1 MENKER
7 NIEDIL
13 LKKAY
18 HELTAEEYLAIKET
32 ITSETEYND
41 MRTILFASI
50 AYLDKIEEI
59 EPKNSTEKFLMEE
72 FSRIHPAKSD
82 QSMGLGFLFPKGRSF
97 YQQPGFQILAIA
109 AMLVLIFT
117 IYPKLSNKDSNGELA
132 YHQTV
137 PSKDKG
143 MPLAERKDSSPITVA
158 DGILES
164 EEINDQ
170 INDQSVIVQNN
181 KTEYKNLNST
191 LRLEDEALK
200 KSTIEEK
207 PSMNFATNNETYPV
221 NTEGSGSGLAST
233 VSGNTNTIS
242 SKTSSGIDAVS
253 EKIIAEDFD
262 KESDNYLA
270 TTPAVNEMAD
280 DEINNNSNANIGNN
294 GAINIE
300 RTVSAA
306 KKDIPA
312 PLVKK
317 SKSLAENS
325 ELIDLFYTAM

>member
-18 HELTAEEYLAIKET
+18 HELTAEEYLTIKDT

-41 MRTILFASI
+41 MRTMLLASI

-59 EPKNSTEKFLMEE
+59 EPKNTTEKFLMEE

-82 QSMGLGFLFPKGRSF
+82 KSMGLGFLFPKGRSF
-97 YQQPGFQILAIA
+97 YQQPGFQILAVA

-132 YHQTV
+132 HHQTV

-143 MPLAERKDSSPITVA
+143 MPLAESKDSSPITVA

-170 INDQSVIVQNN
+170 INDQTVIAQNN
-181 KTEYKNLNST
+181 KAEYKNLNST
-191 LRLEDEALK
+191 LKLENEAVK
-200 KSTIEEK
+200 KSIIEEK
-207 PSMNFATNNETYPV
+207 PSMNFATSNEAYPT
-221 NTEGSGSGLAST
+221 NTEGTGSGIAST

-242 SKTSSGIDAVS
+242 SKTSSGIDAVTN
-253 EKIIAEDFD
+253 KIVSEDFD

-270 TTPAVNEMAD
+270 TAPAVNEMAD
-280 DEINNNSNANIGNN
+280 DEINNNSNSNIGNSE
-294 GAINIE
+294 AVNIE
-300 RTVSAA
+300 RTATAA
-306 KKDIPA
+306 KKDIPV

-325 ELIDLFYTAM
+325 ELIELFYTAM